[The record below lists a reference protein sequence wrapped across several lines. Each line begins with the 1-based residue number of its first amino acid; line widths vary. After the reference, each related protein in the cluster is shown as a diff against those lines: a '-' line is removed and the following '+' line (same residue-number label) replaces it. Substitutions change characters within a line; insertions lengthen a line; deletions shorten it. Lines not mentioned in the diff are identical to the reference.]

1 MKFAQPFPV
10 EPQESGPLFDPVRG
24 FDLGMV
30 LSSLVTDAI
39 APARIGELG
48 LHHAGCW
55 ECDLSDDSLSWSG
68 GVFDLFGLPRHAS
81 LNRSDIL
88 PAYAEHSRAAMER
101 LRANAIRFGRGFT
114 LDVELCT
121 LSDRQSRRAR
131 LIAAPVSESG
141 KVVRLHGLKIA
152 I

>member
-1 MKFAQPFPV
+1 MTFAQPLPV
-10 EPQESGPLFDPVRG
+10 EPRESGPLFDPATG

-30 LSSLVTDAI
+30 LSSVVTDAI
-39 APARIGELG
+39 APARVGELG

-68 GVFDLFGLPRHAS
+68 GVFDLFGLPRNAS

-88 PAYAEHSRAAMER
+88 SAYAEHSRAVMER
-101 LRANAIRFGRGFT
+101 LRGNAIRSGRGFAR
-114 LDVELCT
+114 DVALCT
-121 LSDRQSRRAR
+121 LSDRESRRAR
-131 LIAAPVSESG
+131 LIAAPVSENG